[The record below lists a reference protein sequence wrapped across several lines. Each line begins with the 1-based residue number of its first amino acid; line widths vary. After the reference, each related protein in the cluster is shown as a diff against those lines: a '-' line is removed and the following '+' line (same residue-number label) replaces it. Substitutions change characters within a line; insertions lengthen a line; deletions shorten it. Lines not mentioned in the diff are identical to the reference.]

1 MSTAFNINE
10 GLVVASC
17 GWYWLICLKSPVSAT
32 TVVNCLSASSWF
44 MHPLSLGEIG
54 FLMKSHLR
62 FQATV
67 HA

>member
-1 MSTAFNINE
+1 
-10 GLVVASC
+10 
-17 GWYWLICLKSPVSAT
+17 VSAT